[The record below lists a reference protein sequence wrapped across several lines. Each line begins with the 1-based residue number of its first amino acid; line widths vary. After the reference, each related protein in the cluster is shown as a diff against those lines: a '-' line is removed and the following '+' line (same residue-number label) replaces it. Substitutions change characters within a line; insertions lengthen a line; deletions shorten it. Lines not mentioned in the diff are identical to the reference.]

1 MRLMAKVARMY
12 HDRGIRQPQ
21 IAADL
26 RISQSRVSRLLKQ
39 AAEQGIVRTTVSLPS
54 GVFTELEEQ
63 LEERFA
69 LLDSVIVDAE
79 GSSGDVV
86 PALGAAAAAYIIDT
100 LSAGDIVGI
109 SSWSATLL
117 ATVNAMRPRKDLDV
131 AVVTQLVGGLGDPS
145 VQVSATRLL
154 DRLSRLTGAR
164 PVFLPTPGLVNDAT
178 VRQAL
183 LNDPSVAEAITTW
196 DQLTVAL
203 LGIGSVQPS
212 PLLQSSG
219 NAIDS
224 DQQERLGALGAV
236 GDVCFR
242 FFDQAGVL
250 VPSPFNER
258 VVGITPDQ
266 LTRVPRRV
274 GVAGGP
280 AKTAAIRAA
289 VTGGWVNTL
298 ITDTETAT
306 ALLT

>member
-12 HDRGIRQPQ
+12 HERGIRQPQ

-69 LLDSVIVDAE
+69 LLDSVVVDAE
-79 GSSGDVV
+79 GSSGDVA
-86 PALGAAAAAYIIDT
+86 PALGSAAAAYIIDT
-100 LSAGDIVGI
+100 LSVGDIVGI

-117 ATVNAMRPRKDLDV
+117 ATVNAMRPRNGLDV

-178 VRQAL
+178 VRRAL
-183 LNDPSVAEAITTW
+183 LDDPSVAEAIKTW
-196 DQLTVAL
+196 DQLTVVL

-266 LTRVPRRV
+266 LSRVPRRV

-289 VTGGWVNTL
+289 VSGGWVNTL